1 MKAIDKLT
9 HVGITVSDIERSI
22 EFYER
27 NFGFK
32 VVGRTVFD
40 EAFFT
45 AATPLYDFT
54 DTTCPLAIMAAPCG
68 VQIELFQ
75 FIPQLEKERV
85 PWNRVGITHI
95 ALATDNVLEMC
106 KQLRANKVEFCMEP
120 LQRGDGGYWVFLRD
134 PDGNMIELMEP
145 FTIDREG

>member
-1 MKAIDKLT
+1 MKAIDGFA

-22 EFYER
+22 AFYGQ
-27 NFGFK
+27 NFGFE
-32 VVGRTVFD
+32 VLGRTVFD
-40 EAFFT
+40 EAFF
-45 AATPLYDFT
+45 AAAPTLYGLK

-75 FIPQLEKERV
+75 FVPQLEKEHM

-95 ALATDNVLEMC
+95 ALATDSVLEMC
-106 KQLRANKVEFCMEP
+106 EKLRANGVEFCMEP

-145 FTIDREG
+145 HTFD